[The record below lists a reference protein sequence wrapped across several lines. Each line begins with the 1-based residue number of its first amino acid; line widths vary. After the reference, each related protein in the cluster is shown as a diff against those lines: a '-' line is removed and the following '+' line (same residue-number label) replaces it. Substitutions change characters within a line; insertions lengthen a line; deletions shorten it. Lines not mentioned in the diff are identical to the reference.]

1 MPKSVKENLS
11 QFVKRVIS
19 EKNLTLREVEQKSGK
34 QIARSYVS
42 RIMTGDVQN
51 ITLEKLIALARGLD
65 VDPHSLFT
73 AYYGRP
79 QSSIDES
86 QEVFEW
92 SAVEFVEMMREIVGN
107 PKLTEIVKAATQLW
121 PEEYSTVYI
130 YLSELNERK
139 RKSKGKKL
147 PNGKATT

>member
-11 QFVKRVIS
+11 QFVKRVIR
-19 EKNLTLREVEQKSGK
+19 ERNLTLRQVEQKSGGK
-34 QIARSYVS
+34 IARSYVS
-42 RIMTGDVQN
+42 RIMTGDVKN
-51 ITLEKLIALARGLD
+51 ITLEKLVALAGGID

-79 QSSIDES
+79 QSSTDES

-92 SAVEFVEMMREIVGN
+92 SAVEFVNLMREVVVN
-107 PKLTEIVKAATQLW
+107 PELTEIVKAATQLW
-121 PEEYSTVYI
+121 PEEYSTVLI
-130 YLSELNERK
+130 YMTELNERK
-139 RKSKGKKL
+139 RKSKGKKM

>member
-19 EKNLTLREVEQKSGK
+19 ERNLTLRQVEMNSGC
-34 QIARSYVS
+34 QITRGYIS
-42 RIMTGDVQN
+42 RIMTGDVKN
-51 ITLEKLIALARGLD
+51 ITLDKLVALARGLD

-79 QSSIDES
+79 QISMDES

-92 SAVEFVEMMREIVGN
+92 SAVEFVNLMREVVGN
-107 PKLTEIVKAATQLW
+107 PKLTEIVRAAAQLW
-121 PEEYSTVYI
+121 PEEYSTVLI
-130 YLSELNERK
+130 YLTELNERK

-147 PNGKATT
+147 PNGKSKT